1 MKYVTAINIW
11 DPTYSE
17 AVRNGQFRLQS
28 GQWIRLGEGGPLSR
42 FHHANKYVITA
53 FHGPNPAVATE
64 KYLSYMQG
72 IKEHRDWIATIKKK
86 NQAQLELDI

>member
-11 DPTYSE
+11 NPTYSD
-17 AVRNGQFRLQS
+17 AIRNGQFRLQS

-53 FHGPNPAVATE
+53 FHGERPAKATA
-64 KYLSYMQG
+64 KYLDYVRG
-72 IKEHRDWIATIKKK
+72 IKEH
-86 NQAQLELDI
+86 QAWVEDRKRERQLKLDI